1 VGESIPSIDLYEGD
15 PGNSI
20 NMADLCKNKK
30 VVVFGVPG
38 AFTPSCS
45 RNHLPGYLHRQAELR
60 KKGVDEII
68 CISVNDTFVM
78 EAWGKLYEADGKIR
92 MFADPEGTYTK
103 TIGLDFLVPK
113 LGGIRSK
120 RYSMVVDKGIVTH
133 ISVEPDGVGLSCSLA
148 SKLPI

>member
-1 VGESIPSIDLYEGD
+1 
-15 PGNSI
+15 
-20 NMADLCKNKK
+20 
-30 VVVFGVPG
+30 
-38 AFTPSCS
+38 
-45 RNHLPGYLHRQAELR
+45 
-60 KKGVDEII
+60 
-68 CISVNDTFVM
+68 
-78 EAWGKLYEADGKIR
+78 

-103 TIGLDFLVPK
+103 TIGLDLLVPK